1 MAETTGKPKRS
12 WKKILLKTLVTV
24 VIVLAVVLVLAI
36 WQLDRLAATGVRTIG
51 SQLTGTKVELNDVSI
66 NILNGVVKFNG
77 FRVAN
82 PAGFQNADAV
92 KVGNFHFDMGMK
104 SLFGGDKI
112 EIEHLELGDVALD
125 YEYQLGGSNLDIIK
139 RNLENATGS
148 APDQQ
153 AQPEDQ
159 PEEQTQTQS
168 KEKPA
173 QKPVVI
179 RKLILRDIRVTVSS
193 KLTRTSLPL
202 ILPPIEMNNVG
213 EQGENLAQVIDEV
226 LTKVITSITQSV
238 DWSKLG
244 GSLQDA
250 GQATWDGMNK
260 AAGGVSDAASKAVDN
275 VSDAASKA
283 GATVKGLFQR
293 K

>member
-1 MAETTGKPKRS
+1 MAETTEKPKKS

-36 WQLDRLAATGVRTIG
+36 WQLDRLAATGVRTVG
-51 SQLTGTKVELNDVSI
+51 SQLTGTKVELSNVSI

-92 KVGNFHFDMGMK
+92 KVGNFHFDMGMM
-104 SLFGGDKI
+104 SLFGGDKV
-112 EIEHLELGDVALD
+112 EIEHLELGGVALD

-139 RNLENATGS
+139 RNLEKATGS
-148 APDQQ
+148 AQK
-153 AQPEDQ
+153 PEEQ
-159 PEEQTQTQS
+159 PEEPVQEQS
-168 KEKPA
+168 GKQPA

-179 RKLILRDIRVTVSS
+179 RKLILSDIRVTVSS

-202 ILPPIEMNNVG
+202 ILPPIEMDNVG
-213 EQGENLAQVIDEV
+213 EQGENLAQVIDDV
-226 LTKVITSITQSV
+226 LTTVITSITQNV
-238 DWSKLG
+238 DMSKLG
-244 GSLQDA
+244 GSLKDA
-250 GQATWDGMNK
+250 GQATWDGVNK
-260 AAGGVSDAASKAVDN
+260 AAGGVSDAANTAAGGI
-275 VSDAASKA
+275 SDAASKA
-283 GATVKGLFQR
+283 GDAVKGLF